1 MIGIYDRYAESGP
14 FNELLVKYELDANSI
29 AKEVKELVK

>member
-1 MIGIYDRYAESGP
+1 MIDMQSGP

-29 AKEVKELVK
+29 AKKLKN